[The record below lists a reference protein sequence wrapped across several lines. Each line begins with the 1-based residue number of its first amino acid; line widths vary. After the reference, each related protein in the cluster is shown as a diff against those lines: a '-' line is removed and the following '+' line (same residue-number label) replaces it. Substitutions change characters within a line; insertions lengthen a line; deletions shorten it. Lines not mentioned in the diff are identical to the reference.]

1 MDKITCFKVIYIHM
15 SMHLS
20 DYSMYNV
27 DFFSFA
33 AVLTVSN
40 WRSSS
45 DIVLITRKDHWKD
58 HIYICIHVHANLD
71 CVPIFVCLL
80 LLLLCWRCMHLWI
93 KVMLVHVFNV
103 HSLIHIFCIHRAMC
117 VIWVTNVCKFE
128 YSNENKQHL
137 FVLWL

>member
-1 MDKITCFKVIYIHM
+1 
-15 SMHLS
+15 MHLS

-58 HIYICIHVHANLD
+58 QICICIHVHANLD
-71 CVPIFVCLL
+71 CMFVTSAAVLT
-80 LLLLCWRCMHLWI
+80 MH
-93 KVMLVHVFNV
+93 
-103 HSLIHIFCIHRAMC
+103 A
-117 VIWVTNVCKFE
+117 
-128 YSNENKQHL
+128 
-137 FVLWL
+137 FVD

>member
-1 MDKITCFKVIYIHM
+1 M

-58 HIYICIHVHANLD
+58 QICICIHVHANLD

-117 VIWVTNVCKFE
+117 VIWVTSTAMKINNTYLCFDYKWTLTPFALLTIFLTRLV
-128 YSNENKQHL
+128 
-137 FVLWL
+137 